1 MSSFRWVKM
10 SLFLVLLHLTAV
22 TGQYSPVVVRD
33 GDDVTI
39 PCENVRYNQNDCEYT
54 NWLVSGAGNTPSVE
68 LVARGQIG
76 ETAMTKPD
84 KLSVTANCSLV
95 IKKVTVEDVG
105 RYSCRQLNRSGEQ
118 QGQDA
123 RVYLSVL
130 HLDEYRDHEKVLLSC
145 SVSTYAWCSQRVNW
159 LFNGKDVDIKDVSIS
174 QTDCLASVHFKTSH
188 YIYTSRYESFVCEAT
203 DIYTGKVLQF
213 TFSHQSSGDDTTV
226 RTDENSYSTSANDTT
241 KSQGWWRLVILS
253 VGLAALLTAVVAVNM
268 WTRTKRNT
276 TQTNENTVHNEE
288 DDGAPNYE
296 NPGDSYVSVH

>member
-1 MSSFRWVKM
+1 MFP
-10 SLFLVLLHLTAV
+10 FIYFTAV

-130 HLDEYRDHEKVLLSC
+130 HCEYLHHNFFS
-145 SVSTYAWCSQRVNW
+145 SN
-159 LFNGKDVDIKDVSIS
+159 
-174 QTDCLASVHFKTSH
+174 CL
-188 YIYTSRYESFVCEAT
+188 
-203 DIYTGKVLQF
+203 
-213 TFSHQSSGDDTTV
+213 V
-226 RTDENSYSTSANDTT
+226 RT
-241 KSQGWWRLVILS
+241 I
-253 VGLAALLTAVVAVNM
+253 
-268 WTRTKRNT
+268 
-276 TQTNENTVHNEE
+276 
-288 DDGAPNYE
+288 
-296 NPGDSYVSVH
+296 